1 VPLLTQSDAKIAMM
15 SAVPSK
21 ALHARLGR
29 KDCNKNVTLKV
40 RHDTA
45 ACVVNGDFNILQFC
59 QKNDSEKLG

>member
-1 VPLLTQSDAKIAMM
+1 MM

-29 KDCNKNVTLKV
+29 EDCNKNVTLKV

-45 ACVVNGDFNILQFC
+45 PCVVNGDFNILQFC